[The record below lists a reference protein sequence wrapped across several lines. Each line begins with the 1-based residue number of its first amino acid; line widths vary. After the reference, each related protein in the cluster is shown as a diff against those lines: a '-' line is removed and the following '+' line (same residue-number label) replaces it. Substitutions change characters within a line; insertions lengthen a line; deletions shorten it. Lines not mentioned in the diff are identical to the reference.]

1 MRFVLLVRHRHQLP
15 AEQVPVVRLQPEF
28 DCAPTGCEVR
38 RMNIAE
44 GEDQIIEA
52 RTCGDQNK
60 RVAYKFMDGF
70 HSLCLD
76 KRDIMLG
83 EIGACEMLLRA
94 CRDDADRKAV
104 EKEIA
109 ELKMALDLMP

>member
-1 MRFVLLVRHRHQLP
+1 MQLGTEFHAARVREEL
-15 AEQVPVVRLQPEF
+15 
-28 DCAPTGCEVR
+28 D
-38 RMNIAE
+38 MNIVE

-76 KRDIMLG
+76 KKDIVLA
-83 EIGACEMLLRA
+83 EIGACETLLRA
-94 CRDDADRKAV
+94 CRDDGDRRAV

>member
-1 MRFVLLVRHRHQLP
+1 
-15 AEQVPVVRLQPEF
+15 
-28 DCAPTGCEVR
+28 
-38 RMNIAE
+38 MNIAE
-44 GEDQIIEA
+44 GDDQVIEA
-52 RTCGDQNK
+52 RTCGDKNK

-76 KRDIMLG
+76 KKDILLA
-83 EIGACEMLLRA
+83 EIGASEMLLRA
-94 CRDDADRKAV
+94 CYDDQDRKAV

>member
-1 MRFVLLVRHRHQLP
+1 
-15 AEQVPVVRLQPEF
+15 
-28 DCAPTGCEVR
+28 
-38 RMNIAE
+38 MNIVE
-44 GEDQIIEA
+44 DEDQIIEA
-52 RTCGDQNK
+52 RTCGDQNN

-76 KRDIMLG
+76 KRDIVLA

-94 CRDDADRKAV
+94 CHDEGERKAV

>member
-1 MRFVLLVRHRHQLP
+1 
-15 AEQVPVVRLQPEF
+15 
-28 DCAPTGCEVR
+28 
-38 RMNIAE
+38 MNIAE

-52 RTCGDQNK
+52 RTCGDQHK

-76 KRDIMLG
+76 KKDIMLA
-83 EIGACEMLLRA
+83 EIAACEMLLRA
-94 CRDDADRKAV
+94 SRGEVDRKAV

-109 ELKMALDLMP
+109 ELKKALDLMP

>member
-1 MRFVLLVRHRHQLP
+1 MPIAAQFH
-15 AEQVPVVRLQPEF
+15 APETRE
-28 DCAPTGCEVR
+28 AGS
-38 RMNIAE
+38 MNIAE
-44 GEDQIIEA
+44 GDDQIIEA

-60 RVAYKFMDGF
+60 RVAYKFMDAF

-76 KRDIMLG
+76 KRDIMLA

-94 CRDDADRKAV
+94 CRDEADRRAV